1 MSETA
6 ITNAL
11 LVEDNPGDARLAQEA
26 FRECETGYFVVTHV
40 ETLGEA
46 IDHLGNNEC
55 DIVLLD
61 LSLPD
66 AKGLSA
72 VSRLRSVNPEVPVV
86 ILTGLN
92 DEDVAIDALQ
102 EGAQDYLVKG
112 FETFHYIGRAVRHAI
127 ERQKIERLLAA
138 SLEEAKKASRAKSEF
153 LATMSH
159 ELRTPLNAIIG
170 FSEIMNQEMLGKL
183 GNPSYTEYSGNIHDS
198 GMHLLGIINDIL
210 DLAKIETGGI
220 ELRKDW
226 ISLAE
231 VLEAASRMVE
241 QRAADG
247 AITLVHDTSTE
258 LPQLMM
264 DRKRLMQII
273 VNLMSNAVKFT
284 PEGGNV
290 TFGGRMDSDNM
301 LEIFVIDTGIG
312 IAPEDIETA
321 FTPFRQVDGALNRK
335 FEGTGLGLPLTKQL
349 TELQGG
355 ELVLTSEI
363 GVGTSVFARFSA
375 SVFQNLDEK
384 ERLAG

>member
-1 MSETA
+1 MTDPV
-6 ITNAL
+6 IINAL

-26 FRECETGYFVVTHV
+26 FRECESGIFRVTHV
-40 ETLGEA
+40 ETLSDALE
-46 IDHLGNNEC
+46 HLHAMEC
-55 DIVLLD
+55 DVVLLD

-72 VSRLRSVNPEVPVV
+72 VSRLRTVNPEVPVV

-92 DEDVAIDALQ
+92 DEELAIDALQ

-112 FETFHYIGRAVRHAI
+112 SETFHYVDRAVRHAI

-138 SLEEAKKASRAKSEF
+138 SLEEAKQASRAKSEF

-170 FSEIMNQEMLGKL
+170 FSEIMNQELLGAL
-183 GNPSYTEYSGNIHDS
+183 GNPSYAEYSGSIHES

-226 ISLAE
+226 ISLSE
-231 VLEAASRMVE
+231 VLEAGSRMVE
-241 QRAADG
+241 QRATDG
-247 AITLVHDTSTE
+247 DVTLVADDTSQM
-258 LPQLMM
+258 P
-264 DRKRLMQII
+264 RLMVDRMRFLQII

-284 PEGGNV
+284 PEGGSV
-290 TFGGRMDSDNM
+290 TIGGRLDSENT
-301 LEIFVIDTGIG
+301 LEIYVVDTGIG

-321 FTPFRQVDGALNRK
+321 LTPFRQVDGALNRK

-349 TELQGG
+349 AELQGG
-355 ELVLTSEI
+355 ELILTSEV
-363 GVGTSVFARFSA
+363 GVGTSVLVRFPA
-375 SVFQNLDEK
+375 KAIEDINED
-384 ERLAG
+384 RLAG

>member
-1 MSETA
+1 MSESL
-6 ITNAL
+6 IIDAL

-26 FRECETGYFVVTHV
+26 FRECESGYFRVTHV
-40 ETLGEA
+40 ETLGAA
-46 IDHLGNNEC
+46 IEHLENNDCEV
-55 DIVLLD
+55 VLLD

-66 AKGLSA
+66 ARGLSA
-72 VSRLRSVNPEVPVV
+72 VSRLRTVNPEIPVV

-138 SLEEAKKASRAKSEF
+138 SLEEAKQASRAKSEF

-170 FSEIMNQEMLGKL
+170 FSEIMKQELCGAI
-183 GNPSYTEYSGNIHDS
+183 GVPAYVEYTGNIHDS

-226 ISLAE
+226 LSISE
-231 VLEAASRMVE
+231 IFDAASHMVE
-241 QRAADG
+241 QRATDG
-247 AITLVHDTSTE
+247 DIALVCDDASQ
-258 LPQLMM
+258 LPRLMA
-264 DRKRLMQII
+264 DRKRLLQIV

-284 PEGGNV
+284 EEGGSV
-290 TFGGRMDSDNM
+290 TFGGRLDADNT
-301 LEIFVIDTGIG
+301 LEIYVIDTGIG
-312 IAPEDIETA
+312 IAPEDIEIA
-321 FTPFRQVDGALNRK
+321 FTPFQQVDGALNRK

-355 ELVLTSEI
+355 ELILTSEV
-363 GVGTSVFARFSA
+363 GVGTSVLVRFPA
-375 SVFQNLDEK
+375 ESVQDIDE